1 MTNTILQRQTRV
13 RREIA
18 RRFQSD
24 LFNAS
29 QLREHVMHETHGHVK
44 ATEGSAAFGTPRMPT
59 RPMTWSMTAKAKPH
73 KPSEFE
79 SVLLAIAGHDLR
91 QPLQVIQNVHDI
103 LGRGLRTTSELRL
116 LQYGQSAVERLRDQL
131 DELLA
136 ALRLC
141 ESGKKGGANV
151 GAGRAFVAASYL
163 REQSRSSNK
172 GSQRSYGPD

>member
-1 MTNTILQRQTRV
+1 MTNTILQSQTRV

-24 LFNAS
+24 LFNAC
-29 QLREHVMHETHGHVK
+29 QLREHVMRETHGHVK
-44 ATEGSAAFGTPRMPT
+44 ATEGSGAFGTPRMPT

-103 LGRGLRTTSELRL
+103 LDRGLRTASELRL
-116 LQYGQSAVERLRDQL
+116 LRYGQSAVERFGRT
-131 DELLA
+131 LA
-136 ALRLC
+136 EPYCCCCGALASIDIRTIDLVRRIVVEAPRLVGS
-141 ESGKKGGANV
+141 SG
-151 GAGRAFVAASYL
+151 SL
-163 REQSRSSNK
+163 IS
-172 GSQRSYGPD
+172 